1 MYGDDGAT
9 IRHQHLRRTS
19 LFRGG
24 KGCVW
29 LLLLLPTTNNA
40 YAANN
45 TVEKD
50 SFGYGCKNTNSATAS
65 VLAPSL

>member
-24 KGCVW
+24 EGCVW

-50 SFGYGCKNTNSATAS
+50 SFGYGCK
-65 VLAPSL
+65 